1 MVHLQRFSTAE
12 ISGTLVSWLVMFNGI
27 MKHRWLTF
35 DLCRSHYLITLA
47 TSGEIGV
54 LRQEYRSLVPNVRHP
69 AVLWSIT

>member
-1 MVHLQRFSTAE
+1 
-12 ISGTLVSWLVMFNGI
+12 MFNGI